1 MKKLVL
7 VAIILNCLAG
17 IVLTCMAGEIDEL
30 ELSKSAGNS
39 NSQRQVQPAG
49 SPGGQAIDFTL
60 KNLAG
65 NEVSLMK
72 DFAKKK
78 VIILVFSATWCSYC
92 VQEIPA
98 LKALY
103 NKYNY
108 KGLEIIH
115 IDPKESRDRV
125 QKLVDKYKIPYPV
138 LLDEKGE
145 ITGQYKILGIPT
157 IIYLDQKRNIKWR
170 SSGGEQD
177 YEGRLQEL
185 GIK

>member
-1 MKKLVL
+1 MKKLVS
-7 VAIILNCLAG
+7 IIGVFVFIGSFA
-17 IVLTCMAGEIDEL
+17 LTCMAQ
-30 ELSKSAGNS
+30 SPT
-39 NSQRQVQPAG
+39 QPAG

-65 NEVSLMK
+65 KEVNLLK

-78 VIILVFSATWCSYC
+78 VIILVFSATWCPYC

-98 LKALY
+98 LKNIY
-103 NKYNY
+103 SKYNY
-108 KGLEIIH
+108 KGVEIIH
-115 IDPKESRDRV
+115 IDPQESRDRV
-125 QKLVDKYKIPYPV
+125 QSLADKYKIPYPV
-138 LLDEKGE
+138 LLDENGE
-145 ITGQYKILGIPT
+145 VIKQYKILGLPT

-177 YEGRLQEL
+177 YDGRLQEL